1 MKNFY
6 YSFILSF
13 AILTAVPVVAQEQ
26 EEADIVVVVTAG
38 RVEEETDRIPAS
50 VSVLTREDLDAA
62 GQVTLVDALED
73 LAGVFFRSST
83 GIVAQAEVS
92 MRGFGESSHGRVL
105 VLLDGHRLNRPD
117 MRGIN
122 WLQIPVENI
131 ERVEVVR
138 GGNSVLYGDHAVAG
152 IINIITR
159 KGAEKE
165 IAVSVSALGGSYD
178 LNQERVGVSGST
190 GILTYSL
197 NGERTASS
205 GYRQRSAYDSLGFGG
220 NLGLDLTDA
229 LTTNLALSYNRMAY
243 QLPGPLNKT
252 EFEDDPTQA
261 GTPADEAEDQYFNAD
276 LGIDAMLGDWG
287 RLTANIFYGLKF
299 VKTDFDH
306 QMDIWPWESY
316 FDLLMH
322 TLGLTPKISLEA
334 YPLGFTNSLTIGTD
348 LYWEGL
354 TVDWFSEKERI
365 NKTSANLSKI
375 SSGFYVRDD
384 IGLLESLRLSAGAR
398 YELAAITAKGTPGTS
413 LAGQKVHQA
422 FVFDAGLVYN
432 FLEKSK
438 VYARFEQ
445 VYRYP
450 FLDEQVSYYGSYQFH
465 PDIEP
470 ERGYNIE
477 AGAEILLF
485 DILTL
490 GVNGFLL
497 DMTDEIA
504 NLGWP
509 TFKNVNLDK
518 TRHIGA
524 EGSLALDLFGYAK
537 LAGNYT
543 YTLTTFLEGAY
554 AGKEVPLVPN
564 HQAYGELTFF
574 LPLGFSTGGGV
585 RYVSRCYQGGDT
597 ANTLEPVSDYLLLD
611 LKISYKPDYIPGD
624 LEIFFSIENLLDT
637 RYAPYVY
644 SGSYYPAPGR
654 NWKAGGSYRY

>member
-6 YSFILSF
+6 YLFILSF
-13 AILTAVPVVAQEQ
+13 AILTAVPVLAQEQEQ

-83 GIVAQAEVS
+83 GNAAKAEVS
-92 MRGFGESSHGRVL
+92 MRGFGESSFGRVL

-117 MRGIN
+117 MAGIN
-122 WLQIPVENI
+122 WLQMPVENI

-152 IINIITR
+152 VINIITR

-165 IAVSVSALGGSYD
+165 IAFSVSALGGSFG
-178 LNQERVGVSGST
+178 LNQERVGISGST

-229 LTTNLALSYNRMAY
+229 LSTNLVLSYNRMAY
-243 QLPGPLNKT
+243 QLPGYLTKAQ
-252 EFEDDPTQA
+252 FEADPTQVQA
-261 GTPADEAEDQYFNAD
+261 LFTADEAEDQYFNAD
-276 LGIDAMLGDWG
+276 LGIDAILRDWG
-287 RLTANIFYGLKF
+287 SLTANIFYGLKF
-299 VKTDFDH
+299 VKTDMPSGF
-306 QMDIWPWESY
+306 IPYS
-316 FDLLMH
+316 DLLMH
-322 TLGLTPKISLEA
+322 TLGATPKISLEA
-334 YPLGFTNSLTIGTD
+334 NPLGFTNSLIFGTD

-354 TVDWFSEKERI
+354 TIDRFSGKDRT
-365 NKTSANLSKI
+365 NKTFSANLSK
-375 SSGFYVRDD
+375 SSAGIYARDD
-384 IGLLESLRLSAGAR
+384 IRVLEPLKLSAGAR
-398 YELAAITAKGTPGTS
+398 YEVAVITADGTLGTS
-413 LAGQKVHQA
+413 LSGRKVHQA
-422 FVFDAGLVYN
+422 FVFNAGLVYN
-432 FLEKSK
+432 FREKSK

-450 FLDEQVSYYGSYQFH
+450 FLDEQVNYYGFGSDQVYT
-465 PDIEP
+465 DIEP

-477 AGAEILLF
+477 AGTDLFLF
-485 DILTL
+485 DILIL

-504 NLGWP
+504 YDGTRNI
-509 TFKNVNLDK
+509 NMDK
-518 TRHIGA
+518 TRHLGA
-524 EGSLALDLFGYAK
+524 EGSLTLELFGLAK
-537 LAGNYT
+537 LSGNYT
-543 YTLTTFLEGAY
+543 YTLTTFLEGAD

-585 RYVSRCYQGGDT
+585 RYVSRSYRGGDT
-597 ANTLEPVSDYLLLD
+597 ANTQEPVSDYLLVELNV
-611 LKISYKPDYIPGD
+611 SYKPDYIPGD
-624 LEIFFSIENLLDT
+624 LKIFFSIENLLDT
-637 RYAPYVY
+637 RYAPYIY
-644 SGSYYPAPGR
+644 YNGYYPAPGR
-654 NWKAGGSYRY
+654 NWKVGGSYRY

>member
-13 AILTAVPVVAQEQ
+13 AILTAVPVLAQEQ

-83 GIVAQAEVS
+83 GNAAKVEVS
-92 MRGFGESSHGRVL
+92 MRGFGESSFGRVL

-117 MRGIN
+117 MAGIN

-152 IINIITR
+152 VINIITR

-165 IAVSVSALGGSYD
+165 IAFSVSALGGSFG
-178 LNQERVGVSGST
+178 LNQERLGVSGST

-197 NGERTASS
+197 NGERTAAS

-229 LTTNLALSYNRMAY
+229 LSTNLAISYERMAY
-243 QLPGPLNKT
+243 QLPGYLTK
-252 EFEDDPTQA
+252 EQFEADPTQA
-261 GTPADEAEDQYFNAD
+261 GTLADEAEDQYFNVD
-276 LGIDAMLGDWG
+276 LGIDAILGDWVS
-287 RLTANIFYGLKF
+287 LTANIFYGLKF
-299 VKTDFDH
+299 VKTDMPSWFTY
-306 QMDIWPWESY
+306 S
-316 FDLLMH
+316 DLLMH
-322 TLGLTPKISLEA
+322 TLGVTPKISLEA
-334 YPLGFTNSLTIGTD
+334 YPLGFTNSLIFGTD

-354 TVDWFSEKERI
+354 TIDRFSGKDRT
-365 NKTSANLSKI
+365 NKTFSANLSK
-375 SSGFYVRDD
+375 SSAGIYARDD
-384 IGLLESLRLSAGAR
+384 IQLLEPLRLSAGAR
-398 YELAAITAKGTPGTS
+398 YEVAVITAVGNPD
-413 LAGQKVHQA
+413 LAGRKVHQA

-432 FLEKSK
+432 FREKSK
-438 VYARFEQ
+438 VYTRFEQ

-450 FLDEQVSYYGSYQFH
+450 FLDEQVIYSGFW
-465 PDIEP
+465 PDAFSADLEP

-477 AGAEILLF
+477 AGADLLLF

-497 DMTDEIA
+497 DMTNEIVPDFV
-504 NLGWP
+504 L
-509 TFKNVNLDK
+509 KRNVNLNK
-518 TRHIGA
+518 TRHLGA
-524 EGSLALDLFGYAK
+524 EGSLALELFGLAK
-537 LAGNYT
+537 LSGNYT
-543 YTLTTFLEGAY
+543 YTLTTFLEGAD

-564 HQAYGELTFF
+564 HQAYGEFTFF

-585 RYVSRCYQGGDT
+585 RYVSRSYQGGDT
-597 ANTLEPVSDYLLLD
+597 ANTQDPVSDYLLLD

-637 RYAPYVY
+637 RYAPYVFY
-644 SGSYYPAPGR
+644 DGFTPSGYYPAPGR